1 MTRKRFSGEGT
12 AALLLLSVCTI
23 GLGAPACQGPTQS
36 TRIACGSCEGQDRM
50 VRLQAGSPSSDKESP
65 RFAHPMTLSAEDWRL
80 ILRSIHVQK
89 QEPLLLFF
97 STKGPEE
104 PAFTDD
110 EIDYLSVT
118 LSRVFANAHPDERVV
133 FALSRRQSAELSEV
147 TSGSWFVSGQ
157 SLHLVLANY
166 RFAITMPTVRELLWQ
181 DPMWTR
187 ADPLYDLV
195 PGTYQT
201 VVREEG
207 SSHRLLFLTLPSLS
221 IEFKQLLLAESM
233 SSPAPQKSPSAG
245 LISPQ
250 PNKPSSPNLS
260 LEERL
265 QTLKRLRDQGL
276 ITEEE
281 YRGKKQ
287 QLLDRF

>member
-1 MTRKRFSGEGT
+1 MRTRFSNTSTGM
-12 AALLLLSVCTI
+12 LLLLSACAI

-50 VRLQAGSPSSDKESP
+50 VRLQSGSPGSDKESP
-65 RFAHPMTLSAEDWRL
+65 RFAHPIALSPEDWRL
-80 ILRSIHVQK
+80 ILKSIHVQK

-104 PAFTDD
+104 HAFTDD

-118 LSRVFANAHPDERVV
+118 LSRVFANARPEERVV
-133 FALSRRQSAELSEV
+133 FALSRRQSADLSEV

-166 RFAITMPTVRELLWQ
+166 RFAITMPSVRELLWQ
-181 DPMWTR
+181 DPMWTQ
-187 ADPLYDLV
+187 AGPSYDLV

-207 SSHRLLFLTLPSLS
+207 SPRRLLTATLPSLS
-221 IEFKQLLLAESM
+221 IEFKQLLLAESL
-233 SSPAPQKSPSAG
+233 SSPAAEKSPSPKQ
-245 LISPQ
+245 LSDQ
-250 PNKPSSPNLS
+250 PNKPSSTSLS

-265 QTLKRLRDQGL
+265 QILRRLRDQGL

-281 YRGKKQ
+281 YRSKKQ